1 MKIRHIPSIHQRRK
15 KRVAAYC
22 RVSTDMK
29 SQEESFETQVR
40 YYQSYIERNGEWVL
54 AGIYADGGVS
64 ATGAAKRPEFMR
76 MIADAMEGKIDLIL
90 VKSISRFSRNVVD
103 CQVYVQQLRSKGVE
117 VRFEKERLS
126 SLDASSEMIFSMMAA
141 IAQDESRSISQNI
154 RWGYEK
160 RFAQGIHH
168 MGSNQVL
175 GYDEVD
181 GVLTPNGDAWIVK
194 MAFELFNQG
203 TPYQRIAEAIT
214 AAGGKR
220 LRGATPFDGG
230 TIRYMIQNEIY
241 VGDRRMQK
249 QPPQNYLTKEP
260 DPNARYQS
268 YYWRDTH
275 EGIIDR
281 KTWEKAQEVVEAR
294 RKDLQM
300 GVDRKGKETH
310 FLYGK
315 VFCASCGAPYKRR
328 TLPHKRVEG
337 ETVYHKVWNCRERQK
352 GPKGNG
358 CRNNFIRE
366 EELLRKVSDQLGWE
380 WKGADDFDAEQF
392 NALVQAVYVE
402 NGEVSVRRLA
412 RRVSA

>member
-1 MKIRHIPSIHQRRK
+1 MCWSSRRSPFPPNVQRLPISPAGR
-15 KRVAAYC
+15 AA
-22 RVSTDMK
+22 
-29 SQEESFETQVR
+29 
-40 YYQSYIERNGEWVL
+40 
-54 AGIYADGGVS
+54 
-64 ATGAAKRPEFMR
+64 
-76 MIADAMEGKIDLIL
+76 
-90 VKSISRFSRNVVD
+90 
-103 CQVYVQQLRSKGVE
+103 
-117 VRFEKERLS
+117 
-126 SLDASSEMIFSMMAA
+126 
-141 IAQDESRSISQNI
+141 
-154 RWGYEK
+154 
-160 RFAQGIHH
+160 
-168 MGSNQVL
+168 
-175 GYDEVD
+175 
-181 GVLTPNGDAWIVK
+181 
-194 MAFELFNQG
+194 
-203 TPYQRIAEAIT
+203 
-214 AAGGKR
+214 
-220 LRGATPFDGG
+220 
-230 TIRYMIQNEIY
+230 
-241 VGDRRMQK
+241 
-249 QPPQNYLTKEP
+249 
-260 DPNARYQS
+260 
-268 YYWRDTH
+268 WRDTH

>member
-1 MKIRHIPSIHQRRK
+1 
-15 KRVAAYC
+15 
-22 RVSTDMK
+22 MK
-29 SQEESFETQVR
+29 SQEESFETQVN
-40 YYQSYIERNGEWVL
+40 YYRSYIERNDEWVL
-54 AGIYADGGVS
+54 AGLYADGGVS

-181 GVLTPNGDAWIVK
+181 GVMTPNEDAWIVK

-281 KTWEKAQEVVEAR
+281 DTWEKAQAVVEAR

-315 VFCASCGAPYKRR
+315 VFCAACGAPYKRR
-328 TLPHKRVEG
+328 TLPHKRMEG

-352 GPKGNG
+352 GSKGNG
-358 CRNNFIRE
+358 CKNSFIRE
-366 EELLRKVSDQLGWE
+366 EELLRKISDQLGWE
-380 WKGADDFDAEQF
+380 WKGAECFDAEQF
-392 NALVQAVYVE
+392 HALVQIVYVE
-402 NGEVSVRRLA
+402 NGEVTVRRLA

>member
-29 SQEESFETQVR
+29 IQEESFETQVS
-40 YYQSYIERNGEWVL
+40 YYQSYIERNDEWVL

-168 MGSNQVL
+168 MGNRRVL
-175 GYDEVD
+175 GYDEVN
-181 GVLTPNGDAWIVK
+181 GVLMRGSSEWRLNCSTREW
-194 MAFELFNQG
+194 
-203 TPYQRIAEAIT
+203 AI
-214 AAGGKR
+214 R
-220 LRGATPFDGG
+220 RSPRQLR
-230 TIRYMIQNEIY
+230 
-241 VGDRRMQK
+241 RRV
-249 QPPQNYLTKEP
+249 ESGC
-260 DPNARYQS
+260 A
-268 YYWRDTH
+268 
-275 EGIIDR
+275 
-281 KTWEKAQEVVEAR
+281 EAR
-294 RKDLQM
+294 R
-300 GVDRKGKETH
+300 
-310 FLYGK
+310 
-315 VFCASCGAPYKRR
+315 SP
-328 TLPHKRVEG
+328 LPAFSPSWTTRSMWG
-337 ETVYHKVWNCRERQK
+337 I
-352 GPKGNG
+352 G
-358 CRNNFIRE
+358 CC
-366 EELLRKVSDQLGWE
+366 K
-380 WKGADDFDAEQF
+380 
-392 NALVQAVYVE
+392 
-402 NGEVSVRRLA
+402 SVRR
-412 RRVSA
+412 STI

>member
-1 MKIRHIPSIHQRRK
+1 MSIVRCT
-15 KRVAAYC
+15 AYPF
-22 RVSTDMK
+22 RYA
-29 SQEESFETQVR
+29 EE
-40 YYQSYIERNGEWVL
+40 
-54 AGIYADGGVS
+54 AYAES
-64 ATGAAKRPEFMR
+64 ADE
-76 MIADAMEGKIDLIL
+76 ADAL
-90 VKSISRFSRNVVD
+90 
-103 CQVYVQQLRSKGVE
+103 
-117 VRFEKERLS
+117 
-126 SLDASSEMIFSMMAA
+126 
-141 IAQDESRSISQNI
+141 
-154 RWGYEK
+154 
-160 RFAQGIHH
+160 
-168 MGSNQVL
+168 
-175 GYDEVD
+175 
-181 GVLTPNGDAWIVK
+181 
-194 MAFELFNQG
+194 ELFDS
-203 TPYQRIAEAIT
+203 RT
-214 AAGGKR
+214 A
-220 LRGATPFDGG
+220 RGA
-230 TIRYMIQNEIY
+230 
-241 VGDRRMQK
+241 
-249 QPPQNYLTKEP
+249 KEP

-380 WKGADDFDAEQF
+380 WKGADDFDAETTPSHCLSPCQAPVSSLLF
-392 NALVQAVYVE
+392 NARKGSEA
-402 NGEVSVRRLA
+402 
-412 RRVSA
+412 

>member
-1 MKIRHIPSIHQRRK
+1 MALYHGHGGFPDAARAIGGRR
-15 KRVAAYC
+15 RRAGY
-22 RVSTDMK
+22 D
-29 SQEESFETQVR
+29 
-40 YYQSYIERNGEWVL
+40 GEK
-54 AGIYADGGVS
+54 DGG
-64 ATGAAKRPEFMR
+64 
-76 MIADAMEGKIDLIL
+76 
-90 VKSISRFSRNVVD
+90 
-103 CQVYVQQLRSKGVE
+103 
-117 VRFEKERLS
+117 
-126 SLDASSEMIFSMMAA
+126 
-141 IAQDESRSISQNI
+141 
-154 RWGYEK
+154 
-160 RFAQGIHH
+160 
-168 MGSNQVL
+168 
-175 GYDEVD
+175 
-181 GVLTPNGDAWIVK
+181 
-194 MAFELFNQG
+194 
-203 TPYQRIAEAIT
+203 
-214 AAGGKR
+214 
-220 LRGATPFDGG
+220 
-230 TIRYMIQNEIY
+230 
-241 VGDRRMQK
+241 
-249 QPPQNYLTKEP
+249 KEP

>member
-1 MKIRHIPSIHQRRK
+1 MKIRHIPSIHQRSK

-29 SQEESFETQVR
+29 SQEESFETQVS
-40 YYQSYIERNGEWVL
+40 YYRSYIERNDEWVL
-54 AGIYADGGVS
+54 AGLYADGGVS

-181 GVLTPNGDAWIVK
+181 GVMTPNEDAWIVK

-281 KTWEKAQEVVEAR
+281 DTWEKAQAVVEAR

-315 VFCASCGAPYKRR
+315 VFCAACGAPYKRR
-328 TLPHKRVEG
+328 TLPHKRMEG

-352 GPKGNG
+352 GSKGNG
-358 CRNNFIRE
+358 CKNSFIRE
-366 EELLRKVSDQLGWE
+366 EELLRKISDQLGWE
-380 WKGADDFDAEQF
+380 WKGAECFDAEQF
-392 NALVQAVYVE
+392 HALVQIVYVE
-402 NGEVSVRRLA
+402 NGEVTVRKLA

>member
-1 MKIRHIPSIHQRRK
+1 MKIRHIPSIHQRSK

-29 SQEESFETQVR
+29 SQEESFETQVS
-40 YYQSYIERNGEWVL
+40 YYQSYIERNDEWVL

-168 MGSNQVL
+168 MGNRRVL
-175 GYDEVD
+175 GYDEVN
-181 GVLTPNGDAWIVK
+181 GVLTPNEDAWIVR

-203 TPYQRIAEAIT
+203 MAYQKIAEAIT

-220 LRGATPFDGG
+220 MRGSTAFSASS
-230 TIRYMIQNEIY
+230 IQSIVGNEIY
-241 VGDRRMQK
+241 VGDRMLQK
-249 QPPQNYLTKEP
+249 RPPQHYLTKKP
-260 DPNARYQS
+260 DPNAQYQT

-281 KTWEKAQEVVEAR
+281 ETWE
-294 RKDLQM
+294 
-300 GVDRKGKETH
+300 
-310 FLYGK
+310 
-315 VFCASCGAPYKRR
+315 
-328 TLPHKRVEG
+328 
-337 ETVYHKVWNCRERQK
+337 
-352 GPKGNG
+352 
-358 CRNNFIRE
+358 
-366 EELLRKVSDQLGWE
+366 
-380 WKGADDFDAEQF
+380 
-392 NALVQAVYVE
+392 LVQEEYE
-402 NGEVSVRRLA
+402 RRNADYMRA
-412 RRVSA
+412 RSTMYKDR

>member
-1 MKIRHIPSIHQRRK
+1 M
-15 KRVAAYC
+15 
-22 RVSTDMK
+22 
-29 SQEESFETQVR
+29 
-40 YYQSYIERNGEWVL
+40 L

-126 SLDASSEMIFSMMAA
+126 TLDASSEMIFSMMAA

-168 MGSNQVL
+168 MGNRRVL
-175 GYDEVD
+175 GYDEVN
-181 GVLTPNGDAWIVK
+181 GVLTPNEDAWIVR

-203 TPYQRIAEAIT
+203 MGYQKIAEAIT

-220 LRGATPFDGG
+220 MRGSTAFSASS
-230 TIRYMIQNEIY
+230 IQSIVDNEIY
-241 VGDRRMQK
+241 VGDRMLQK
-249 QPPQNYLTKEP
+249 RPPQHYLTKKP
-260 DPNARYQS
+260 DPNAQYQT

-281 KTWEKAQEVVEAR
+281 KTWEKAQAVLDAR
-294 RKDLQM
+294 KRDRIS
-300 GVDRKGKETH
+300 GVYKKTPATH

-315 VFCASCGAPYKRR
+315 VFCAKCGAPYKRR
-328 TLPHKRVEG
+328 TLSGGTADGAP
-337 ETVYHKVWNCRERQK
+337 VYHKVWNCRERQK
-352 GPKGNG
+352 GKAGNG
-358 CRNNFIRE
+358 CRNTSVAE
-366 EELLRKVSDQLGWE
+366 EELLRGISDALGWE
-380 WKGADDFDAEQF
+380 WKGAEEFDTERF
-392 NALVQAVYVE
+392 LREVQAVHLE
-402 NGEVSVRRLA
+402 NGAVSVQKWTQ
-412 RRVSA
+412 RVSA

>member
-29 SQEESFETQVR
+29 IQEESFETQVS
-40 YYQSYIERNGEWVL
+40 YYRSYIERNDEWVL

-294 RKDLQM
+294 RKGLQM

-310 FLYGK
+310 FVYGK